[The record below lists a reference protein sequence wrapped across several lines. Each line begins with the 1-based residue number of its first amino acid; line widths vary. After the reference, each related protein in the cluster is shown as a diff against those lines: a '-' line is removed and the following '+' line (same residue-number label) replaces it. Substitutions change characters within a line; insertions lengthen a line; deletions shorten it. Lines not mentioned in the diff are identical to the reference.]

1 MDNRACYLNPFDSER
16 VNESQKLLKY
26 AEKYF
31 YPTFSSFWGKL
42 S

>member
-1 MDNRACYLNPFDSER
+1 MHNRAFFLKAYSSEP
-16 VNESQKLLKY
+16 VKEYQELLQY
-26 AEKYF
+26 VEKNF